1 MDGYAIITAGFS
13 VLEGLI
19 WAISVSVL
27 LKPRFFSVCTT
38 TIILF
43 LYTAI
48 RNLTGDFFHYESY
61 LTLIFYIINF
71 IGIFVLYTGSLKDV
85 FFLFALLNVGMIFM
99 EGISFSAFGPMRFS
113 AMVSSESQ
121 LMIPKITGMF
131 IYPFIQIGHAFL
143 LKQIVSKWSSNI
155 VNKFYIFLISQPVL
169 AFIAILTQ
177 QRAPLFII
185 AAITLIYIAIGF
197 FKKKRDGHTSLKLSI
212 IYFLIASICMFGV
225 FVSFIDIDMLARLLE
240 KIEVLS
246 DASVFLDERANIFS
260 QFLAKDVTLFGDGIG
275 RYSAAAYRMGKNAIT
290 DQQYLLTAYET
301 GYWGCLGYGFIIL
314 VVIIKGLKSFSV
326 NYFEI
331 IIILFYLL
339 AMSGANCLS
348 SFGQHIAIF
357 WICCGRIY
365 NGSIL
370 HDKRKNL
377 AVVYDRI

>member
-169 AFIAILTQ
+169 AFIAMNILYINHIEGDYIIITEDNLWQ
-177 QRAPLFII
+177 YRVGILLFI
-185 AAITLIYIAIGF
+185 LI
-197 FKKKRDGHTSLKLSI
+197 
-212 IYFLIASICMFGV
+212 V
-225 FVSFIDIDMLARLLE
+225 FVYAF
-240 KIEVLS
+240 
-246 DASVFLDERANIFS
+246 
-260 QFLAKDVTLFGDGIG
+260 
-275 RYSAAAYRMGKNAIT
+275 
-290 DQQYLLTAYET
+290 
-301 GYWGCLGYGFIIL
+301 
-314 VVIIKGLKSFSV
+314 
-326 NYFEI
+326 
-331 IIILFYLL
+331 ILFYFIRQEEDREMIKEQEMVIERNL
-339 AMSGANCLS
+339 
-348 SFGQHIAIF
+348 Q
-357 WICCGRIY
+357 Y
-365 NGSIL
+365 YK
-370 HDKRKNL
+370 KRKQEI
-377 AVVYDRI
+377 VKIRRIVHDSKNHLLMMENMVNKDPEKVKKYLELVEEDILSL

>member
-99 EGISFSAFGPMRFS
+99 EGISFNAFGPMRFS
-113 AMVSSESQ
+113 SMASSESQ

-169 AFIAILTQ
+169 AFIAMNILYINHIEGDYIIITEDNLWPY
-177 QRAPLFII
+177 RVGILLFI
-185 AAITLIYIAIGF
+185 LI
-197 FKKKRDGHTSLKLSI
+197 
-212 IYFLIASICMFGV
+212 V
-225 FVSFIDIDMLARLLE
+225 FVYDF
-240 KIEVLS
+240 
-246 DASVFLDERANIFS
+246 
-260 QFLAKDVTLFGDGIG
+260 
-275 RYSAAAYRMGKNAIT
+275 
-290 DQQYLLTAYET
+290 
-301 GYWGCLGYGFIIL
+301 
-314 VVIIKGLKSFSV
+314 
-326 NYFEI
+326 
-331 IIILFYLL
+331 ILFYFIRKEEDREMIKEQEMVIERNL
-339 AMSGANCLS
+339 
-348 SFGQHIAIF
+348 Q
-357 WICCGRIY
+357 Y
-365 NGSIL
+365 YK
-370 HDKRKNL
+370 KRKQEI
-377 AVVYDRI
+377 VKIRRIVHDSKNHLLMMENMVNKDPEKVKKYLELVEEDILSL